1 MQPAAEE
8 VVQRW
13 IRRRAAPAAALVA
26 AAKVTA
32 EQAAV
37 EAAAESRKAREM
49 LAGNK
54 LKRSESFIPLG
65 SKGLMDHPRH
75 QRETKYS
82 KDFAAEPR
90 YAQVRGG
97 E

>member
-1 MQPAAEE
+1 MAPKAGWKNAKKLEHPAIVSDEE
-8 VVQRW
+8 
-13 IRRRAAPAAALVA
+13 L
-26 AAKVTA
+26 K
-32 EQAAV
+32 
-37 EAAAESRKAREM
+37 KAREM

-90 YAQVRGG
+90 YAQVREG
-97 E
+97 ETA

>member
-1 MQPAAEE
+1 
-8 VVQRW
+8 
-13 IRRRAAPAAALVA
+13 
-26 AAKVTA
+26 
-32 EQAAV
+32 
-37 EAAAESRKAREM
+37 M

>member
-1 MQPAAEE
+1 MTPSPTST
-8 VVQRW
+8 VPRNGPVIKRGD
-13 IRRRAAPAAALVA
+13 P
-26 AAKVTA
+26 
-32 EQAAV
+32 V
-37 EAAAESRKAREM
+37 EAAEESRKAREM

>member
-1 MQPAAEE
+1 M
-8 VVQRW
+8 
-13 IRRRAAPAAALVA
+13 
-26 AAKVTA
+26 
-32 EQAAV
+32 
-37 EAAAESRKAREM
+37 
-49 LAGNK
+49 AGNK

-97 E
+97 ETA

>member
-1 MQPAAEE
+1 MEGE
-8 VVQRW
+8 
-13 IRRRAAPAAALVA
+13 RRYPPNQDSDARGDVNP
-26 AAKVTA
+26 
-32 EQAAV
+32 V